1 MIWNKKL
8 KGGEVIQY
16 TLSQWWTRLTEAFSP
31 SRSLSQ
37 PQWKTSYHLQ
47 QNCCSEDKTRQSAK
61 EDPKWPNQWWLQSS
75 QHRHT
80 LSGINLDRLGII
92 EIPKWKKK
100 MFGWHNSS
108 ASSNWC
114 KWYQI
119 NDDFSRVLLTRL
131 KREYE
136 MEYWDLLFRLK
147 RKSYDKHD
155 FFK

>member
-47 QNCCSEDKTRQSAK
+47 QNYCSEDKTRQSAK

-92 EIPKWKKK
+92 EIPKWKKRCLAGITALQVVIDANGIK
-100 MFGWHNSS
+100 LMMTFQGFCW
-108 ASSNWC
+108 
-114 KWYQI
+114 
-119 NDDFSRVLLTRL
+119 RG
-131 KREYE
+131 
-136 MEYWDLLFRLK
+136 
-147 RKSYDKHD
+147 
-155 FFK
+155 